1 MKSSKEKNGASWLSK
16 IPKPVGIGIFYAICL
31 LVAIMVVTHNNPLAP
46 DQHTENLK
54 KVCACALLTL
64 ASIN

>member
-1 MKSSKEKNGASWLSK
+1 MDQIRMKSSKEKNGASWLSK

-46 DQHTENLK
+46 DQHTEN
-54 KVCACALLTL
+54 
-64 ASIN
+64 